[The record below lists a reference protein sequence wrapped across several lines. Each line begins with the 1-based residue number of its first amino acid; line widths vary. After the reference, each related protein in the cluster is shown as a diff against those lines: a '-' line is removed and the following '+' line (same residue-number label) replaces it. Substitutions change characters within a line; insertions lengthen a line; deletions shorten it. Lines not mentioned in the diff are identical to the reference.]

1 MPSWFAPYLLTN
13 SRIVK
18 NINLKDFQT
27 SNKNQRSKV
36 IIDIQENREKQNDS
50 KPGQLV

>member
-1 MPSWFAPYLLTN
+1 MVGSIFIEN

-18 NINLKDFQT
+18 NINLKDLQVN
-27 SNKNQRSKV
+27 NKAQRSKV
-36 IIDIQENREKQNDS
+36 IIDIQENREKQKDS